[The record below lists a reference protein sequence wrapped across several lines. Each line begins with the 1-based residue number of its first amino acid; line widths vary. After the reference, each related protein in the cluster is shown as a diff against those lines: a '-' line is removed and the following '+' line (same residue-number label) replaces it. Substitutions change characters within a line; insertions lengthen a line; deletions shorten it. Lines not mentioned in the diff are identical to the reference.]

1 MGWRSCSDA
10 IALQHWKSL
19 PAPCSPLTFLVMYL
33 GPGFGSM
40 PSSVRSRIHVVQRL
54 VRFESVVVSSLVLL
68 GLGVFGLRVRRLLST
83 CLITR
88 RCLRVRGLGLG
99 LCVFVL
105 LHVCIFFGIEISSR
119 GLSLLADN

>member
-19 PAPCSPLTFLVMYL
+19 PAPCNPLTFLVTYL

-68 GLGVFGLRVRRLLST
+68 GLRVFGLRVRRALST
-83 CLITR
+83 CLIER
-88 RCLRVRGLGLG
+88 RSLRVRGLGLG
-99 LCVFVL
+99 LCVFV
-105 LHVCIFFGIEISSR
+105 
-119 GLSLLADN
+119 